1 MLHRRHY
8 TLDQAN
14 ALLPAVERVLAKL
27 RAARLGL
34 AIGGP
39 DTDLAV
45 LAESTGGA
53 WPGRERAAAA
63 LALTL
68 GFEELED
75 REVIVR
81 DVDRGLVD
89 FPTFIEGH
97 EAYLCWRAGE
107 AGITHWHGLESGFAG
122 RRPLGRAA
130 RR

>member
-8 TLDQAN
+8 TVEQAN
-14 ALLPAVERVLAKL
+14 ALLPAVQRVLANL
-27 RAARLGL
+27 RIARTRLASSGL
-34 AIGGP
+34 
-39 DTDLAV
+39 DTDLSL

-53 WPGRERAAAA
+53 WPGRERAHAA

-68 GFEELED
+68 GFEELQE

-89 FPTFIEGH
+89 FPTIIEGH
-97 EAYLCWRAGE
+97 EAYLCWRLGE
-107 AGITHWHGLESGFAG
+107 AEITHWHGLESGFAG

>member
-14 ALLPAVERVLAKL
+14 ALLPTVQRVLANL
-27 RAARLGL
+27 RVARHQL
-34 AIGGP
+34 AGGAH
-39 DTDLAV
+39 DNELAL

-63 LALTL
+63 LSFTL
-68 GFEELED
+68 GFEELAERD
-75 REVIVR
+75 VVVR
-81 DVDRGLVD
+81 DIDRGLVD

-97 EAYLCWRAGE
+97 EAYLCWRLGE
-107 AGITHWHGLESGFAG
+107 AEIGHWHGLESGFAG

>member
-8 TLDQAN
+8 TVGQAN
-14 ALLPAVERVLAKL
+14 ALLPAVQRVLANL
-27 RAARLGL
+27 RIARSQLASSGL
-34 AIGGP
+34 
-39 DTDLAV
+39 DTDLSL

-53 WPGRERAAAA
+53 WPGRERAHAA

-68 GFEELED
+68 GFEELQE

-89 FPTFIEGH
+89 FPTIIEGH
-97 EAYLCWRAGE
+97 EAYLCWRLGE
-107 AGITHWHGLESGFAG
+107 AEITHWHGLESGFAG